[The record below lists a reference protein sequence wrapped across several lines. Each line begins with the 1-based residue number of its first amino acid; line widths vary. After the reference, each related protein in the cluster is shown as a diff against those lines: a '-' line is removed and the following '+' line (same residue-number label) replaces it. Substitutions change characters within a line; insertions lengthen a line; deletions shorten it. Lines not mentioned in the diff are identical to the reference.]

1 MEHKI
6 SEPNA
11 RVDVVDVLRGLAV
24 MGIIILHSIEH
35 FNFYSFP
42 DTVPCEWMKFTD
54 KTIWNGLFFVF
65 SNKAYAVFALLFG
78 FSFYIQDNNQQR
90 RLRKTFVSGSSGEW
104 RCSLSSGSS
113 MQLSLPVRY

>member
-11 RVDVVDVLRGLAV
+11 RVDVADVLRGLAV

-42 DTVPCEWMKFTD
+42 DTVPCEWMKFSYLERT
-54 KTIWNGLFFVF
+54 LFC
-65 SNKAYAVFALLFG
+65 L
-78 FSFYIQDNNQQR
+78 QQQSIR
-90 RLRKTFVSGSSGEW
+90 HICPTVRL
-104 RCSLSSGSS
+104 
-113 MQLSLPVRY
+113 